1 MRIVVLVVFV
11 VLFVCHHDGFR
22 IHLCRPSSRT
32 ITSTTQL
39 SATAPPSPRKK
50 DWRKKTKPVTDRTWK
65 PIATQWRLFNVEV
78 GLDQDPGKDS
88 VLPHDALIDKVAK
101 ILGIK
106 NSNGTSATTHGKE
119 FINMESI
126 KVIKKAFDGRWKKFG
141 QPKFVYTVDI
151 DLRKDTERVIRVRP
165 VEGQIEPI
173 LIDDHAVSSI
183 ASLDTPVTSL
193 SSSSSNSLSVGSQ
206 VVIVGAGPAGLF
218 AAIALAEAGLR
229 PIVVERG
236 QTVEMRG
243 RSIGALFNR
252 KILDPE
258 SNLCYGEGGAGTWS
272 DGKLTT
278 RIGKNSDDVRT
289 VLETLVTHGA
299 PPRILVD
306 GKPHLG
312 TDRLVVILRNL
323 RHRLI
328 ELGVEFRFGS
338 SVVDFDIK
346 QGAIAGVHLNDG
358 TVLPADSVV
367 LAVGHSARQLYERM
381 VELGVHL
388 EPKPIAVGFRV
399 EHPQDLINSIQFGEF
414 GLQCDHGKGKVPV
427 ADYRL
432 TYEVPMESSS
442 SDDDNNV
449 DEEDKKVRACYSF
462 CMCPGGQIVPT
473 SVKLDELC
481 LNGMSFSKR
490 QSKWANSALVVSVTP
505 EDYTRETGD
514 TGPLRGVT
522 WQRQMEQKAALM
534 GGGNLVAPVQRLTDF
549 MAGTVQGSAGGPIS
563 SSYRMGVK
571 ESPCHE
577 LYPSYITD
585 TLRKAIVAFDRRMPG
600 FLSPEGILHGVE
612 TRTSAP
618 VQITRYADNFEC
630 TSISGLYPSGEGAGY
645 AGGIISAAVDGMKV
659 GRAIVDKHRRG
670 GVSVVVSSESTNA
683 DRIQDRHSNVLY

>member
-1 MRIVVLVVFV
+1 M
-11 VLFVCHHDGFR
+11 
-22 IHLCRPSSRT
+22 
-32 ITSTTQL
+32 
-39 SATAPPSPRKK
+39 
-50 DWRKKTKPVTDRTWK
+50 
-65 PIATQWRLFNVEV
+65 FNVEV

-88 VLPHDALIDKVAK
+88 VSPHDALIDKVAK
-101 ILGIK
+101 VLGIK
-106 NSNGTSATTHGKE
+106 SSNGTSTTHGKE
-119 FINMESI
+119 FITLDSI

-151 DLRKDTERVIRVRP
+151 DLRKDTEHRIRVRP

-173 LIDDHAVSSI
+173 HIDNNAIQVPPVTTR
-183 ASLDTPVTSL
+183 LDTPDGHSM
-193 SSSSSNSLSVGSQ
+193 SAKSQ

-252 KILDPE
+252 KVLDPE

-299 PPRILVD
+299 PDRILVD

-346 QGAIAGVHLNDG
+346 QGAIAGVHLKDG
-358 TVLPADSVV
+358 TILPADSVV

-381 VELGVHL
+381 IELGVHL

-414 GLQCDHGKGKVPV
+414 GLQCNHGKGKVPV

-432 TYEVPMESSS
+432 THEVPMEGN
-442 SDDDNNV
+442 SDDD
-449 DEEDKKVRACYSF
+449 DEEEKKVRACYSF

-473 SVKLDELC
+473 SVNMDELC

-490 QSKWANSALVVSVTP
+490 QSKWANSALVVSITP
-505 EDYTRETGD
+505 EDYARETGD

-522 WQRQMEQKAALM
+522 WQRQVEQKAALM

-549 MAGTVQGSAGGPIS
+549 MAGTVPGSSSGNPIT

-577 LYPSYITD
+577 LYPAYITD

-630 TSISGLYPSGEGAGY
+630 TSLHGLYPSGEGAGY

-670 GVSVVVSSESTNA
+670 GVSVVASGSTNT